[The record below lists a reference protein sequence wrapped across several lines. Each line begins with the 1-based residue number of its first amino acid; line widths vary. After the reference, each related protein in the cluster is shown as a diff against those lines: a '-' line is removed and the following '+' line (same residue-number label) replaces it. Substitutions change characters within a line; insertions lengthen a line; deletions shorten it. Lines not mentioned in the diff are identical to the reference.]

1 MCVKAIN
8 IADTE
13 ELCFRILALILSDDT
28 ERRTK
33 WISYGAIAERLNREQ
48 GGKVTE
54 ETVRYNIRKLV
65 RLGYLRCAEKGYMPT
80 EKVLFL
86 DLAEKK

>member
-33 WISYGAIAERLNREQ
+33 WISYGAIAERLNRERC
-48 GGKVTE
+48 GTVTE

-65 RLGYLRCAEKGYMPT
+65 RLGYLRYTEKGYEPT

-86 DLAEKK
+86 DMAEKK